1 MSEETEKDNP
11 GNPGTFVAY
20 REFSDTMRAVEHRLT
35 KLEARQWINIGL
47 VLLTLITALVTAAR
61 VFTG

>member
-1 MSEETEKDNP
+1 MSESGNEDNP
-11 GNPGTFVAY
+11 GMSFVSY
-20 REFSDTMRAVEHRLT
+20 REYAASMKVIEHRLT

-61 VFTG
+61 VFAG